1 VANDA
6 RTGDGFRAAVSA
18 SLHEHWGIFLA
29 EGIVLVV
36 LGIGAVV
43 LPAVATFAV
52 ALVIGWVLLVSGI
65 VGLISSFRMKHAP
78 GFWWSLFSGL
88 IGTAAGTVLIMWPE
102 SGAFS
107 LTVVLTAFL
116 SLEGIASIMLALQHS
131 RGFSARWG
139 MLLLSGLIDIVLAVM
154 IFAGL
159 PGTAAWAIGLLV
171 GVNMLF
177 GGTALVSMALHAR
190 TAPPRAA
197 QG

>member
-1 VANDA
+1 MTNDA
-6 RTGDGFRAAVSA
+6 PTRDGIRAAVTA
-18 SLHEHWGIFLA
+18 SLHQHWGIFLA
-29 EGIVLVV
+29 EGAILVV

-43 LPAVATFAV
+43 LPVVATFAV

-65 VGLISSFRMKHAP
+65 IGLISTFRMKHAP

-88 IGTAAGTVLIMWPE
+88 IGTAAGVVLILWPA

-116 SLEGIASIMLALQHS
+116 SLEGVASIMMALQHS

-139 MLLLSGLIDIVLAVM
+139 MLLLSGVIDIVLAVM

-171 GVNMLF
+171 GVNLIF

-190 TAPPRAA
+190 TAPPRAV